1 VLTNLEN
8 LVETLLVMQELVL
21 EQWAEV
27 LVVLVVALI
36 LVLVLD

>member
-27 LVVLVVALI
+27 LV
-36 LVLVLD
+36 D